1 MSNINLWLE
10 DNTSKYSDL
19 TNREY
24 IKSIFSILYDWL
36 ETNNKLYLNFT
47 PQETLTYFYI
57 FIYNKHSFTN
67 ESCDIIDIYF
77 TSDIVDIYFDI
88 SEKYGTTLLEKQSI
102 SSDDLLIF
110 LNYATYFYEEDNM
123 YEEEEIMFPDEII
136 M

>member
-1 MSNINLWLE
+1 MSNVNLWLE
-10 DNTSKYSDL
+10 DNTSKYSEL

-36 ETNNKLYLNFT
+36 ETNDKLYLNFT

-57 FIYNKHSFTN
+57 FIYNKHLFTN
-67 ESCDIIDIYF
+67 ESCDIIDMYF

-88 SEKYGTTLLEKQSI
+88 SEKYGTNLLEKQSI

-110 LNYATYFYEEDNM
+110 LNHVTYFYEEDNVN
-123 YEEEEIMFPDEII
+123 EEEEIMFPEEII